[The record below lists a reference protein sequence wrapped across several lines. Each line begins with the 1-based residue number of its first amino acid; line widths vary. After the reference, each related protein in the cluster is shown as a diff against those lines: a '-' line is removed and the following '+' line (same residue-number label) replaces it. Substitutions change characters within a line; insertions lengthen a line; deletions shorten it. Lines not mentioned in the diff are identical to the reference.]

1 MNERILWLEERC
13 SSTVLPQGFKNKPTL
28 FGGLGKRSR
37 KMEKKSNSVLLL
49 QCVDEIL
56 IGDGQEQTSLKVT
69 ISLQNFLGLAGISR
83 KKGKT
88 NTLPLR

>member
-1 MNERILWLEERC
+1 MRESYGWKKDAVQQCFLKDSKISPLYLV
-13 SSTVLPQGFKNKPTL
+13 VLAKEVEKW
-28 FGGLGKRSR
+28 
-37 KMEKKSNSVLLL
+37 KKSNSVLLL

-69 ISLQNFLGLAGISR
+69 ISLKNLLGLAGISR